1 MSAFYTS
8 VYSYPWDVADES
20 VDAFCRNAREQLGV
34 DTISLA
40 ASYHAAK
47 LILPHNP
54 RRKVYYPEDGS
65 LFFRPDPAAF
75 AASPIQPHVAALA
88 IEQDVLAALCQGAEK
103 AGLEVIAWTVCL
115 HNTRLGSAY
124 PEYAPVNAFGDPAI
138 TYLCPAQPAARA
150 YVRALAGDLARRY
163 PLKAIQLE
171 AAHHMPF
178 VHGFHHE
185 MQQVRVTPALQLLL
199 GLCFCPACLDLAR
212 LHGVDGDRVRRYV
225 AGDIQSRLAEGG
237 GESDE
242 AAWLPDYWRDQLD
255 GDLWAY
261 MLLRVLSTNTLL
273 REVRQAV
280 HAVSTVEVYLQ
291 EASAVGAPAHSP
303 VLDLAWHLGMSVP
316 PAEDTCDAV
325 SILGYFAGLDRFTTE
340 IDAYRARIPSELPI
354 EIGLRACI
362 PDCDSLEEL
371 TAKVAHC
378 VAVGARGVSFYNYG
392 MMPAVRRGWIREA
405 LSRVR
410 GS

>member
-1 MSAFYTS
+1 MDPFFAS
-8 VYSYPWDVADES
+8 VYAYPWDVIDES
-20 VDAFCRNAREQLGV
+20 VDVFCRNAREQLGV

-40 ASYHAAK
+40 VSYHAAK

-54 RRKVYYPEDGS
+54 RRKIYYPEDGS
-65 LFFRPDPAAF
+65 LYFRPDPAAF
-75 AASPIQPHVAALA
+75 ADSPIQPHVGKLAL
-88 IEQDVLAALCQGAEK
+88 EHDVLAELCQESART
-103 AGLEVIAWTVCL
+103 GLEVIAWTVCL

-124 PEYAPVNAFGDPAI
+124 PEYAPVNAFGDPVI

-150 YVRALAGDLARRY
+150 YVCALAGDLAHRY
-163 PLKAIQLE
+163 SLKAIQLE

-185 MQQVRVTPALQLLL
+185 MQQVRVTPALQILL
-199 GLCFCPACLDLAR
+199 GLCFCPACLALAR
-212 LHGVDGDRVRRYV
+212 EHGVNAVLVRRYV
-225 AGDIQSRLAEGG
+225 ADDIQARLTEGG

-242 AAWLPDYWRDQLD
+242 AAWLPSYWHGQLE

-261 MLLRVLSTNTLL
+261 MQLRRHSTNELL
-273 REVRQAV
+273 KEVRQAV
-280 HAVSTVEVYLQ
+280 QAVSAVEVHLQ

-316 PAEDTCDAV
+316 PAEGTCDGV
-325 SILGYFAGLDRFTTE
+325 SILGYFAGLDRFTAE
-340 IDAYRARIPSELPI
+340 IDAYRARIPAELPL

-378 VAVGARGVSFYNYG
+378 ATVGARGVSFYNYG
-392 MMPAVRRGWIREA
+392 MMPAVRRNWIREA
-405 LSRVR
+405 LSRAR
-410 GS
+410 GN